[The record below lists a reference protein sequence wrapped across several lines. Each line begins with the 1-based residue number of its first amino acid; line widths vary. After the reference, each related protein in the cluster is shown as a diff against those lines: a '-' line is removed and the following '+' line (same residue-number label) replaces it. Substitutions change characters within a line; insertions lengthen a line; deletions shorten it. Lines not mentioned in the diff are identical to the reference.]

1 MIFYELLIT
10 TANILFGV
18 CVLAIFHSYVLFPL
32 ILKTIALFH
41 KKVPIKRDTTAKPPK
56 VSILLSAYNEED
68 VIEEKIRSVYNTQY
82 PASQFELIIGSDN
95 SSDRTPE
102 IIEKL
107 KTEFPSIRFFSFNE
121 RQGKPNVINKL
132 VAEATGEILILT
144 DANVIFDE
152 DTLTGITGPF
162 SNAKVGLV
170 DTQMINLGMKKEGI
184 SFQEKAYISREVRIK
199 HLESQ
204 RWGVMMGPFGGCFA
218 IRKKLFEPI
227 PPNFL
232 VDDFYLNMKVFESG
246 YQAVNNPDARVYEDV
261 SNDLSI
267 EFRRKIRIAT
277 GNFQNLR
284 RFIKLL
290 SPARPALAFCFLSHK
305 VLRWLGPVFL
315 FLSFVSLL
323 FLSVFSPVYRLF
335 FFAFL
340 GVLLIPAADY
350 LLKKLN
356 LHFRFLRFVTH
367 FLGMNLALIIGMAR
381 YLKGVKTN
389 VWQPTKRHQ

>member
-1 MIFYELLIT
+1 MIIAF
-10 TANILFGV
+10 NILFWA
-18 CVLAIFHSYVLFPL
+18 CVLAILHSYVLFPL
-32 ILKTIALFH
+32 ILQIAARFRKNPPVTITEPAT
-41 KKVPIKRDTTAKPPK
+41 PAKI
-56 VSILLSAYNEED
+56 SILLSAYNEED
-68 VIEEKIRSVYNTQY
+68 VIEEKIRSVFNTRY
-82 PASQFELIIGSDN
+82 PASHFELIIGSDS
-95 SSDRTPE
+95 SSDHTPE
-102 IIEKL
+102 IIENL
-107 KTEFPSIRFFSFNE
+107 TLEFPSIRFFRFNT
-121 RQGKPNVINKL
+121 RHGKPDVINKL
-132 VAEATGEILILT
+132 AKEASGDILILT

-152 DTLTGITGPF
+152 HTLSRITMPF
-162 SNAKVGLV
+162 SDPRIGLV
-170 DTQMINLGMKKEGI
+170 DTQMVNLGMKKEGI

-204 RWGVMMGPFGGCFA
+204 LWGVMMGPFGGCFA
-218 IRKKLFEPI
+218 VRRNLFEPI
-227 PPNFL
+227 PANFL
-232 VDDFYLNMKVFESG
+232 VDDFFLNMKILESG
-246 YQAVNNPDARVYEDV
+246 YKAVNNPEARVYEDV

-305 VLRWLGPVFL
+305 VLRWLGPL
-315 FLSFVSLL
+315 FLILS
-323 FLSVFSPVYRLF
+323 FLSLIFLSSVSPSSVFFIYPSFLIVYL
-335 FFAFL
+335 AF
-340 GVLLIPAADY
+340 LLIPAADY

-356 LHFRFLRFVTH
+356 LHFRSLRFVTH

>member
-1 MIFYELLIT
+1 MVT
-10 TANILFGV
+10 AANILFWV
-18 CVLAIFHSYVLFPL
+18 CVIAVFHSYVLFPV
-32 ILKTIALFH
+32 ILRVAALLRKP
-41 KKVPIKRDTTAKPPK
+41 KKGPASGADQPPM

-68 VIEEKIRSVYNTQY
+68 VIEEKIRSVFQTRY
-82 PASQFELIIGSDN
+82 PADRYELVVGSDH
-95 SSDRTPE
+95 STDRTVE
-102 IIEKL
+102 IVRRLEG
-107 KTEFPSIRFFSFNE
+107 EFPSIRFFPFDV
-121 RQGKPNVINKL
+121 RQGKPNVINRL
-132 VAEATGEILILT
+132 VAEACGEILVLT

-152 DTLTGITGPF
+152 DTLTNIMEPF
-162 SNAKVGLV
+162 ANPSIGLV
-170 DTQMINLGMKKEGI
+170 DTQMINLGMKREGI

-204 RWGVMMGPFGGCFA
+204 LWGVMMGPFGGCFA
-218 IRKKLFEPI
+218 IRKQLFEPV
-227 PPNFL
+227 PPTFL
-232 VDDFYLNMKVFESG
+232 VDDFFLNMKVLESG
-246 YQAVNNPDARVYEDV
+246 YQAVNNPAARVYEDV

-284 RFIKLL
+284 RFIGLL

-315 FLSFVSLL
+315 VAAFVSLAFLSFHSLFYRISL
-323 FLSVFSPVYRLF
+323 FAYAGL
-335 FFAFL
+335 
-340 GVLLIPAADY
+340 LLIPAVDY

-356 LHFRFLRFVTH
+356 LHFQIFRFITH
-367 FLGMNLALIIGMAR
+367 FLGMNLALIIGMVR